1 MVSRAG
7 TAAVRLEPGEAWAVA
22 AEVVDPELPVLTL
35 ADLGV
40 LRAVHVEGPGAVHV
54 EVTPTYLGCPAREAI
69 ADDLR
74 AAFAA
79 RGQEARVETV
89 WSPPWTTDRISARGR
104 AALAAAG
111 IAPPAR
117 PGPDGRAVVVPLGRT
132 RTGED
137 VACPRCGS
145 PQTRETARC
154 GPTAC
159 TALRVCEACAEPFE
173 HLRTLR

>member
-1 MVSRAG
+1 MTPVS
-7 TAAVRLEPGEAWAVA
+7 TPVLLDPDEAWDVA

-40 LRAVHVEGPGAVHV
+40 LRAVRVEGPGAVHV

-79 RGQEARVETV
+79 HGQEARVETV
-89 WSPPWTTDRISARGR
+89 WSPPWTTDLITERGR

-111 IAPPAR
+111 IAPPAH
-117 PGPDGRAVVVPLGRT
+117 PEAGVPAVVGLGRT
-132 RTGED
+132 RTVED
-137 VACPRCGS
+137 VDCPQCGS
-145 PQTRETARC
+145 PDTRETARC

-159 TALRVCEACAEPFE
+159 TALRVCDACAEPFE
-173 HLRTLR
+173 HVRTLR

>member
-1 MVSRAG
+1 VVSPVSVG
-7 TAAVRLEPGEAWAVA
+7 TELLQPEEAWAVA

-40 LRAVHVEGPGAVHV
+40 LRAVDVEGPGAVRV

-79 RGQEARVETV
+79 RGQVARVETV
-89 WSPPWTTDRISARGR
+89 WSPPWTTDRITARGR

-111 IAPPAR
+111 IAPPAH
-117 PGPDGRAVVVPLGRT
+117 PDADGPSLVPLGRT
-132 RTGED
+132 RLVED
-137 VACPRCGS
+137 VDCPRCGS
-145 PQTRETARC
+145 GETRETARC

-173 HLRTLR
+173 HMRTLR

>member
-1 MVSRAG
+1 MSRAS
-7 TAAVRLEPGEAWAVA
+7 TAAVLLEPDEAWAVA

-40 LRAVHVEGPGAVHV
+40 LRAVDVEGPGVVRV

-79 RGQEARVETV
+79 RGQVARVDTV
-89 WSPPWTTDRISARGR
+89 WSPPWTTDRITDRGR

-111 IAPPAR
+111 IAPPAHPD
-117 PGPDGRAVVVPLGRT
+117 PGVLPVVSLGRT
-132 RTGED
+132 RVVED
-137 VACPRCGS
+137 VDCPRCGS
-145 PQTRETARC
+145 GDTRETARC

-173 HLRTLR
+173 HVRTLR

>member
-1 MVSRAG
+1 MSPTS
-7 TAAVRLEPGEAWAVA
+7 TAAVLLEPDEAWAVA

-40 LRAVHVEGPGAVHV
+40 LRTVHVEGPGAVRV

-79 RGQEARVETV
+79 RGQVARVETV
-89 WSPPWTTDRISARGR
+89 WSPPWTTDRITDRGR

-111 IAPPAR
+111 IAPPAH
-117 PGPDGRAVVVPLGRT
+117 PEPEASPVVALGRT
-132 RTGED
+132 RTVED
-137 VACPRCGS
+137 VDCPHCGS
-145 PQTRETARC
+145 PETRETARC

-159 TALRVCEACAEPFE
+159 TALRVCAECAEPFE
-173 HLRTLR
+173 HVRTLR

>member
-1 MVSRAG
+1 MS
-7 TAAVRLEPGEAWAVA
+7 AAPATGGVLLDQDEAWAVA

-40 LRAVHVEGPGAVHV
+40 LRVVEVEGPGEVRV

-74 AAFAA
+74 SAFAA
-79 RGQEARVETV
+79 RGQVARVETV
-89 WSPPWTTDRISARGR
+89 WSPPWTTDMITERGR

-111 IAPPAR
+111 IAPPAHPE
-117 PGPDGRAVVVPLGRT
+117 PGGPAVVPLGRT
-132 RTGED
+132 RLAEE
-137 VACPRCGS
+137 VACPQCGS
-145 PQTRETARC
+145 GETRETARC

>member
-1 MVSRAG
+1 MVTPVS
-7 TAAVRLEPGEAWAVA
+7 TPVLLDPDEAWDVA

-40 LRAVHVEGPGAVHV
+40 LRAVHVEGPGAVCV

-79 RGQEARVETV
+79 HGQEARIDTV
-89 WSPPWTTDRISARGR
+89 WSPPWTTDLITERGR

-111 IAPPAR
+111 IAPPAH
-117 PGPDGRAVVVPLGRT
+117 PGAGAPAVVELGRT
-132 RTGED
+132 RTVED
-137 VACPRCGS
+137 VDCPHCGS
-145 PQTRETARC
+145 PDTRETARC

-159 TALRVCEACAEPFE
+159 TALRVCGACAEPFE
-173 HLRTLR
+173 HVRTLR